1 MKRKI
6 YVISFFVVL
15 LLFCGGFFVGLE
27 YHNHEISQQKKQL
40 IIPEDMEKV
49 KTQQGDI
56 ITTCDTEWS
65 VQKYD
70 KFSKTMT
77 TEEMKIPAQ
86 YIGVTREQLQQMLKE
101 YQKAPVLSDEKQG
114 FQGISLVSFSKEKVT
129 ILKTYDMSGPQ
140 GYYLFSKGDEVA
152 VYLADKKTL
161 FFETGI
167 EMAELPIQIQAQIST
182 GKYFEEE
189 ESLYS
194 FLESYTS

>member
-1 MKRKI
+1 MKKI
-6 YVISFFVVL
+6 YIISFFCVFM
-15 LLFCGGFFVGLE
+15 LFCGGFYIGIQ
-27 YHNHEISQQKKQL
+27 YHNDQILQKEQKMV
-40 IIPEDMEKV
+40 IPDDKKDI
-49 KTQQGDI
+49 KTQQTTI
-56 ITTCDTEWS
+56 ITNCDTEWAI
-65 VQKYD
+65 QKYD

-77 TEEMKIPAQ
+77 IETMKIPAQ

-114 FQGISLVSFSKEKVT
+114 FKSISLVTFSKEKVT

-140 GYYLFSKGDEVA
+140 GYYLFDKGNEVA

-167 EMAELPIQIQAQIST
+167 EMNHLPVELQAQITS

>member
-6 YVISFFVVL
+6 YVISFFCVL
-15 LLFCGGFFVGLE
+15 ILFCGGFLVGLKN
-27 YHNHEISQQKKQL
+27 HNQMNPQKRQMV
-40 IIPEDMEKV
+40 IPEDMEKI
-49 KTQQGDI
+49 KTQQGKI
-56 ITTCDTEWS
+56 MTTCDTEWS

-114 FQGISLVSFSKEKVT
+114 FKSISLVSFSKEKVT
-129 ILKTYDMSGPQ
+129 ILKTYDMSGPK
-140 GYYLFSKGDEVA
+140 GYYLFSKGDEVS

-167 EMAELPIQIQAQIST
+167 EMTELPIEIQAQIST